1 MTATP
6 ATTRMFSESE
16 YNAQVAKIRILEG
29 KVRRRSAIAIDISNI
44 L

>member
-29 KVRRRSAIAIDISNI
+29 KVRRLPGHRDRHI
-44 L
+44 